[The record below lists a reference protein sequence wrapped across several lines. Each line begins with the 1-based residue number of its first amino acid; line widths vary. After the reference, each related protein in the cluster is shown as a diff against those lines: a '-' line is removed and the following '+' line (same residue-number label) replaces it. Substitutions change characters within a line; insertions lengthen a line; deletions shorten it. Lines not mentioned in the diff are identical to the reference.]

1 MNAKKVHV
9 LINCLKCILTHQSSR
24 VCFSIIPNIFDNII
38 LCVCISM
45 IRTSITTYARTMR
58 PLSTHQPWSLIY
70 ATHRIIYFSCVLFP
84 AVMVVILDKS
94 QNKIHRHIIISFL
107 YNCIVFIYSNN
118 IDSVQRY
125 MRIIVMGTLGGMDSD
140 LGMEFID
147 WNGFFH

>member
-1 MNAKKVHV
+1 
-9 LINCLKCILTHQSSR
+9 
-24 VCFSIIPNIFDNII
+24 
-38 LCVCISM
+38 
-45 IRTSITTYARTMR
+45 
-58 PLSTHQPWSLIY
+58 
-70 ATHRIIYFSCVLFP
+70 
-84 AVMVVILDKS
+84 MVVILDKS

-147 WNGFFH
+147 WNGYFH